1 MNEIIGQVLGVIV
14 TIIAII
20 VLQLKKRN
28 QILWMSI
35 LVNIIGGLNVFFL
48 ENFQF
53 TSGII
58 VNVVAVLQIIVSLI
72 HEKKGTEEKNYEKVI
87 FFILYVGCG
96 ILTYH
101 SFIDIFAI
109 VAAVFYML
117 AMSQKKEQRI
127 RIFLLA
133 NMTSWTIY
141 HAYLRNAG
149 IMAQIAGIISALI
162 ALYRYRKNK

>member
-48 ENFQF
+48 ESFQF

-58 VNVVAVLQIIVSLI
+58 VNVVAVLQIIVALI
-72 HEKKGTEEKNYEKVI
+72 HEKRATRAEI
-87 FFILYVGCG
+87 IPASC
-96 ILTYH
+96 
-101 SFIDIFAI
+101 AI
-109 VAAVFYML
+109 IPA
-117 AMSQKKEQRI
+117 
-127 RIFLLA
+127 FL
-133 NMTSWTIY
+133 
-141 HAYLRNAG
+141 
-149 IMAQIAGIISALI
+149 
-162 ALYRYRKNK
+162 RYAW